1 MASFSKKKKKKKKKR
16 KKREREREISTIA
29 ILDGV
34 RHAATAI
41 EKGTL
46 G

>member
-1 MASFSKKKKKKKKKR
+1 MQNAKKKKKKKKK